1 MNLIFLTNLTKS
13 KIDKGCLNVIEK
25 VISIDKLDEAE
36 IIVNEK
42 TYKELSDF
50 IKNKK
55 YQTKI
60 SLITANK
67 NATRNLVE
75 LVNDIIVSN
84 KIKDDLIIVSE
95 YKLLSLDLNKVK
107 RYFDAIKKPI
117 IILYKS
123 NNKNLVKKSGEY
135 YLDEDGFVKS
145 FRERISTI
153 KSGLVSAGAFIFPKD
168 SLFWFGKFLKSGSD
182 KLNFGSLIKKIAQK
196 RKVRGIVENEI
207 IEM

>member
-1 MNLIFLTNLTKS
+1 MKLIFLTNLTKT
-13 KIDKGCLNVIEK
+13 KIDKDCLNAIEK
-25 VISIDKLDEAE
+25 ILSIDKLDEVK
-36 IIVNEK
+36 IILNDK
-42 TYKELSDF
+42 IYKDLSDF

-55 YQTKI
+55 YQTKV
-60 SLITANK
+60 SFITIKK
-67 NATRNLVE
+67 NASRNLVE
-75 LVNDIIVSN
+75 LINDIIVSN

-95 YKLLSLDLNKVK
+95 YKMLSLDLNKVK

-123 NNKNLVKKSGEY
+123 NNKNQVKKSGEY

-145 FRERISTI
+145 FRERISNI
-153 KSGLVSAGAFIFPKD
+153 KSGLVSAGVFIFPKD

-196 RKVRGIVENEI
+196 RKVRGIVENES
-207 IEM
+207 IEI

>member
-1 MNLIFLTNLTKS
+1 MNLIFLTNLTKT
-13 KIDKGCLNVIEK
+13 KIDKDCLNSIEK
-25 VISIDKLDEAE
+25 ILSIDKLDEAE

-55 YQTKI
+55 YQAKV
-60 SLITANK
+60 SLITVNK

-145 FRERISTI
+145 FRDRISTI
-153 KSGLVSAGAFIFPKD
+153 KSGLVSAGVFIFPKD

-196 RKVRGIVENEI
+196 RKVRGIVENES
-207 IEM
+207 IEI

>member
-1 MNLIFLTNLTKS
+1 MKLIFLTNLTKT
-13 KIDKGCLNVIEK
+13 KIDKDCLNAIEK

-42 TYKELSDF
+42 TYKELSNF

-55 YQTKI
+55 YQTKV
-60 SLITANK
+60 SLIPVNK
-67 NATRNLVE
+67 NATRNIVE

-145 FRERISTI
+145 FRDRISNI
-153 KSGLVSAGAFIFPKD
+153 KSGLVSAGVFIFPKD

-196 RKVRGIVENEI
+196 RKVRGIVENES
-207 IEM
+207 IEI